1 MCQTHITFPHKS
13 PRPFITGFLIHWLH
27 KRGLSFEDSQNIA
40 THVQSRLENQ
50 QTIEVKTLKKLVE
63 QEITTL
69 KGRNTFLK
77 LKDPSLVHEEIQVQY
92 SDTTGPFS
100 RAFLARSLIASSI
113 EPNQAYEMAQD
124 IYNLLSEQRSVIN
137 HRELYHLV
145 FQKIADE
152 YGDESALR
160 YQTADEIKRLQKP
173 LLIYIG
179 GTVGIGK
186 STLAAELAS
195 RLNISHITGTDTIR
209 QIMRIMFTEKILP
222 SLHMSAFEAEY
233 DNAWA
238 MKLDHSLLAGYLD
251 QASKVTVGVRAV
263 AERAI
268 RENCSNIIEGV
279 HLLPALMQFAE
290 LQNDAY
296 HIPLVVYL
304 KDEQIHH
311 SRFEIRERRASRRP
325 SRRYFKQFQ
334 MIRQINGYFIDQA
347 KKFHIPTIE
356 CGSFDETCLNMTK
369 IVISK
374 LQKQRKELAQQKDQ
388 GVAMDC

>member
-1 MCQTHITFPHKS
+1 M
-13 PRPFITGFLIHWLH
+13 TGFLVHWLH

-40 THVQSRLENQ
+40 AHVKSCLHNQ
-50 QTIEVKTLKKLVE
+50 QEIEVKTLKGLIE
-63 QEITTL
+63 QQITTF
-69 KGRNTFLK
+69 KGKDTFLK
-77 LKDPSLVHEEIQVQY
+77 LKYSSLPHEDVQVQY
-92 SDTTGPFS
+92 ASTTGPFS

-113 EPNQAYEMAQD
+113 EPNRAYEMAQD
-124 IYNLLSEQRSVIN
+124 IYHALSEKRSVIN
-137 HRELYHLV
+137 HRELYDLV
-145 FQKIADE
+145 FQKIVSE
-152 YGDESALR
+152 YGDDSAML
-160 YQTADEIKRLQKP
+160 YQTANEIKHLNKP

-222 SLHMSAFEAEY
+222 SLHMSTFEAEY

-238 MKLDHSLLAGYLD
+238 MKSDHSLLAGYLD

-268 RENCSNIIEGV
+268 RENCSSIVEGV
-279 HLLPALMQFAE
+279 HLLPALMQFSE
-290 LQNDAY
+290 LKNDAY

-304 KDEQIHH
+304 KDEQMHH

-325 SRRYFKQFQ
+325 SKHYLKQFQ
-334 MIRQINGYFIDQA
+334 MIRQINGYFIEQA
-347 KKFHIPTIE
+347 AKFGLSTIE
-356 CGSFDETCLNMTK
+356 CGSFDETCLNLTK
-369 IVISK
+369 AVISE
-374 LQKQRKELAQQKDQ
+374 LQKQKNALT
-388 GVAMDC
+388 